1 MKYVKTFESFKLNES
16 DYIQVDVEKLKN
28 LDLDKEGLF
37 KLLREL
43 IPDDEPQIAYYERKW
58 GQLEDQGKS
67 ESECVKALIQ
77 DVIIK
82 DVEFVQSMMTDPNE
96 RESWKWGNVP
106 DSILLKDEGEDE
118 PEPIDREDEPEPIDH
133 EKEAEKKWDQYWYG
147 DGFDDINGSLHN
159 EDFNSF
165 ADHIYTALEILNK
178 TSEYTLDSFKETF
191 NRILTDS
198 FSVLRDPKVRLQHS
212 SLFMGEVE
220 DAIMS
225 IANRVETNNPNI
237 KPY

>member
-1 MKYVKTFESFKLNES
+1 MKYVKTFESFNLNES

-28 LDLDKEGLF
+28 LDLDKESLF

-96 RESWKWGNVP
+96 RKSWKWGNVP
-106 DSILLKDEGEDE
+106 DSILLKDEGEVE
-118 PEPIDREDEPEPIDH
+118 PKPEPIDP
-133 EKEAEKKWDQYWYG
+133 EKEAKKKWDQYWYG
-147 DGFDDINGSLHN
+147 GGFGDINRSLHN
-159 EDFNSF
+159 EDFDSF

-191 NRILTDS
+191 YRILTDS
-198 FSVLRDPKVRLQHS
+198 FIVLSDPKVRLQHS
-212 SLFMGEVE
+212 SLFMGDVK